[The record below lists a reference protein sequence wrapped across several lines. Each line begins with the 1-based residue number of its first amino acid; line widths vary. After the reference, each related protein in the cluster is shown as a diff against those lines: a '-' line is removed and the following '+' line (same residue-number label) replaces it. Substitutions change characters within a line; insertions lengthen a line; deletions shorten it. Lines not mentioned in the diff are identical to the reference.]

1 MQITQPDY
9 YEQFSC
15 IAGDC
20 PDTCCAAW
28 QVVLDEEHAALYRR
42 TQGALGE
49 KMCEGMCQIDG
60 ETCFKLKNG
69 RCWMLRDDGL
79 CDIQKEL
86 GEAALSQT
94 CGFYPRFV
102 TELGLM
108 RERGLS
114 ISCPEVA
121 RIILTRTEP
130 TRLLTHSTDEPLRYF
145 HDVDPED
152 ILFAKQTRDAAIAR
166 IQERKIPL
174 AKRLFDIL
182 GLISEEEP
190 CVFNGF
196 REEMYDVFLSLSPL
210 RAQWT
215 ELLQRA
221 KSAPAPTRLD
231 ESLAWEQLFCYYIYK
246 YALRAAMDG
255 DFEEKLC
262 LSIVNILLLQDIY
275 SQGEHDLVSLVQLHA
290 KETEHSEENLQLL
303 CEAMAERPA
312 FCAQSLQGFLRS
324 FESHIF

>member
-9 YEQFSC
+9 YEQFAC

-28 QVVLDEEHAALYRR
+28 QVVLDEEHAALYRK
-42 TQGALGE
+42 TGGALGE
-49 KMCEGMCQIDG
+49 KMREGMCQIDG

-121 RIILTRTEP
+121 RIILTSTEP
-130 TRLLTHSTDEPLRYF
+130 TRFSTHTTDEPLRYF

-152 ILFAKQTRDAAIAR
+152 ILYAKQTRDRAIAL
-166 IQERKIPL
+166 IQQREKPL

-182 GLISEEEP
+182 DLIAEENPSAPE
-190 CVFNGF
+190 GF
-196 REEMYDVFLSLSPL
+196 REEMYDLFLSLSPL

-215 ELLQRA
+215 ACLQRA
-221 KSAPAPTRLD
+221 KAAPALKCLD
-231 ESLAWEQLFCYYIYK
+231 ESIAWEQLFCYYIYK

-262 LSIVNILLLQDIY
+262 LSVVNVLLLQDIY
-275 SQGEHDLVSLVQLHA
+275 ATGEHDIVSLVQLHA
-290 KETEHSEENLQLL
+290 KETEHSEENMQLL
-303 CEAMAERPA
+303 CDAMAERPA